1 MVAVSVFEVVAGT
14 VVLVF
19 ILLAFADFIGEI
31 LLPPLW
37 AILRLPAV
45 GYRRWMDSRHRGW

>member
-1 MVAVSVFEVVAGT
+1 MSVFEVVAGT